1 MTVEEMLHRMSSKEL
16 TWWMAYEKHAGP
28 LGDVYQQ
35 DMLAHIH
42 EAVQT
47 NTYVEG
53 MQYGDNNPVP
63 KPVQMPR
70 PHEVLRMEREE
81 PLGIEALNS
90 IEL

>member
-1 MTVEEMLHRMSSKEL
+1 
-16 TWWMAYEKHAGP
+16 
-28 LGDVYQQ
+28 
-35 DMLAHIH
+35 
-42 EAVQT
+42 
-47 NTYVEG
+47 